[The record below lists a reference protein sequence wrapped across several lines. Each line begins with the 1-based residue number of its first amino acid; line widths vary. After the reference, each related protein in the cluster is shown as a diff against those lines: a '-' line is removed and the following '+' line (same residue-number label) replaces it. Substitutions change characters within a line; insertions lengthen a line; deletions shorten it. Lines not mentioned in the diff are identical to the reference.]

1 MKVHK
6 NAKPFDLPLREDALV
21 ILQADHDHLRKLFAE
36 FQRHLGRDDE
46 DMAAKETIV
55 REACDL
61 LEIHTQLEEEI
72 FYPALR
78 KALREEQLMDQAQ
91 IEHDTAGEL
100 MDDLKKLSPDDEI
113 FDAKFIVLSE
123 IATLHMKKEEKEIF
137 PLARSAKLDMF
148 ALGRKILLRREVLVI
163 GKRIGETLD
172 EMNHHIQPVDE
183 ASAADAAGLLPDIL
197 VPPPGFR

>member
-36 FQRHLGRDDE
+36 FQRHIGRNDE

-72 FYPALR
+72 FYPAIR
-78 KALREEQLMDQAQ
+78 KALGETQLMDEAK
-91 IEHDTAGEL
+91 IEHDTAGGL
-100 MDDLKKLSPDDEI
+100 MDDLRKLSPDDEI

-137 PLARSAKLDMF
+137 PLVRGAKLDMF
-148 ALGRKILLRREVLVI
+148 ALGRKISLRREVLVI

-172 EMNHHIQPVDE
+172 EMNHNIHPVDE

>member
-72 FYPALR
+72 FYPAIR

-113 FDAKFIVLSE
+113 FEAKFIVLSE

-137 PLARSAKLDMF
+137 PLVRSAKLDMF

>member
-36 FQRHLGRDDE
+36 FQRHIGRNDE
-46 DMAAKETIV
+46 DIAAKETIV

-72 FYPALR
+72 FYPAIR
-78 KALREEQLMDQAQ
+78 KALGETQLMDEAK
-91 IEHDTAGEL
+91 IEHDTAGGL
-100 MDDLKKLSPDDEI
+100 MDDLRKLSPDDEI

-137 PLARSAKLDMF
+137 PLVRGAKLDMF
-148 ALGRKILLRREVLVI
+148 ALGRKISLRREVLVI
-163 GKRIGETLD
+163 ARRIGETLD
-172 EMNHHIQPVDE
+172 EMNHNIHPVDE

>member
-6 NAKPFDLPLREDALV
+6 NAKPFDLPLRQDALV

-36 FQRHLGRDDE
+36 FQRHLGRDDA

-72 FYPALR
+72 FYPAIR

-100 MDDLKKLSPDDEI
+100 MDDLKKLSSDDEI

-137 PLARSAKLDMF
+137 PLVRSAKLDMF

>member
-36 FQRHLGRDDE
+36 FQRHIGRNDE

-72 FYPALR
+72 FYPAIR
-78 KALREEQLMDQAQ
+78 KALGETQLMDEAK
-91 IEHDTAGEL
+91 IEHDTAGGL
-100 MDDLKKLSPDDEI
+100 MDDLRKLSPDDEI

-137 PLARSAKLDMF
+137 PLVRGARLDMF
-148 ALGRKILLRREVLVI
+148 ALGRKISLRREVLVI
-163 GKRIGETLD
+163 GRRIGETLD
-172 EMNHHIQPVDE
+172 EMNHNIHPVDE

>member
-36 FQRHLGRDDE
+36 FQRHIGRNDE
-46 DMAAKETIV
+46 DMAAKEAIV

-72 FYPALR
+72 FYPAIR
-78 KALREEQLMDQAQ
+78 KALGETQLMDEAK
-91 IEHDTAGEL
+91 IEHDTAGGL
-100 MDDLKKLSPDDEI
+100 MDDLRKLSPDDEI

-123 IATLHMKKEEKEIF
+123 MATLHMKKEEKEIF
-137 PLARSAKLDMF
+137 PLVRGAKLDMF
-148 ALGRKILLRREVLVI
+148 ALGRKISLRREVLVI

-172 EMNHHIQPVDE
+172 EMNHNIHPVDE

>member
-36 FQRHLGRDDE
+36 FQRHIGRNDE

-72 FYPALR
+72 FYPAIR
-78 KALREEQLMDQAQ
+78 KALGEPQLMDEAK
-91 IEHDTAGEL
+91 IEHDTAGGL
-100 MDDLKKLSPDDEI
+100 MDDLRKLSPDDEI

-137 PLARSAKLDMF
+137 PLVRGAKLDMF
-148 ALGRKILLRREVLVI
+148 ALGRKISLRREVLVI

-172 EMNHHIQPVDE
+172 EMNHNIHPVDE
-183 ASAADAAGLLPDIL
+183 ASAADAAELLPDIL

>member
-36 FQRHLGRDDE
+36 FPRHLGRDDE

-72 FYPALR
+72 FYPAIR
-78 KALREEQLMDQAQ
+78 KALHEEQLMDQAQ

-100 MDDLKKLSPDDEI
+100 MDDLKKLSPDDAI

-137 PLARSAKLDMF
+137 PLVRSAKLDMF

-172 EMNHHIQPVDE
+172 EMNHHIHPVDE

>member
-21 ILQADHDHLRKLFAE
+21 ILQADHDHLRKLFAA
-36 FQRHLGRDDE
+36 FQRHIGRNDE
-46 DMAAKETIV
+46 DIAAKETIV

-61 LEIHTQLEEEI
+61 LDIHTQLEEEI

-78 KALREEQLMDQAQ
+78 KALGEDPLIDEAK
-91 IEHDTAGEL
+91 IEHDTAGAL
-100 MDDLKKLSPDDEI
+100 MDALRKLSPDDPV

-123 IATLHMKKEEKEIF
+123 IAALHMKKEEKEIF
-137 PLARSAKLDMF
+137 PLVRGAKLDMF
-148 ALGRKILLRREVLVI
+148 ALGRKISLRREVLVI
-163 GKRIGETLD
+163 GRRIGETLD
-172 EMNHHIQPVDE
+172 EMNHNIQPVDE

>member
-137 PLARSAKLDMF
+137 PLVRSAKLDMF

-172 EMNHHIQPVDE
+172 EMNHNIQPVDE

>member
-6 NAKPFDLPLREDALV
+6 NAKPFDLPLRQDALV

-72 FYPALR
+72 FYPAIR

-100 MDDLKKLSPDDEI
+100 MDDLKKLSSDDEI

-137 PLARSAKLDMF
+137 PLVRSAKLDMF

>member
-36 FQRHLGRDDE
+36 FQRHLGRDDA

-72 FYPALR
+72 FYPAIR

-137 PLARSAKLDMF
+137 PLVRSAKLDMF

>member
-72 FYPALR
+72 FYPAIR

-137 PLARSAKLDMF
+137 PLVRSAKLDMF

>member
-72 FYPALR
+72 FYPAIR

-137 PLARSAKLDMF
+137 PLVRSAKLDMF

-163 GKRIGETLD
+163 GKRLGETLD

>member
-72 FYPALR
+72 FYPAIR

-100 MDDLKKLSPDDEI
+100 MDDLKKLSPDDAI

-137 PLARSAKLDMF
+137 PLVRSAKLDMF